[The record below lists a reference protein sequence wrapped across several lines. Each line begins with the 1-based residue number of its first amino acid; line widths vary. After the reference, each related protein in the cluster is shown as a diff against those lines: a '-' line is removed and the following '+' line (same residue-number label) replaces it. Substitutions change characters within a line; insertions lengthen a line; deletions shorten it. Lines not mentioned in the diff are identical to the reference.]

1 MVFMFWHTNYEVKD
15 LKKQDKA
22 RQPKSIAQQIV
33 DDYVLQSSNDTDP
46 LGSYTGKALNPDDVT
61 TQDADDL

>member
-1 MVFMFWHTNYEVKD
+1 M
-15 LKKQDKA
+15 KKQE
-22 RQPKSIAQQIV
+22 KSKQSKPLSQQIV

-46 LGSYTGKALNPDDVT
+46 LGSYTGKALNPDSVP

>member
-1 MVFMFWHTNYEVKD
+1 M
-15 LKKQDKA
+15 KKQDKA

-46 LGSYTGKALNPDDVT
+46 LGSYTGKALNPDDVP